1 MIENNFY
8 TFNDFTKSNN
18 NFLTPSEE
26 DYLEMIYRMHI
37 ETNLPIKVNDLANKL
52 NVKPPSV
59 TKMIKKLSLKKILYF
74 ERYKQ
79 ILLLEKGFEMGEF
92 LINRHNIIENFL
104 KIINPEINITYETEK
119 IEHTL
124 SEETLKKINALVN
137 FFNKNEKIL
146 KCFHDFSRNY

>member
-8 TFNDFTKSNN
+8 TFTDFTRNKD

-26 DYLEMIYRMHI
+26 DYLEMIYRI
-37 ETNLPIKVNDLANKL
+37 YSETKLPIKVNDLAHKL

-59 TKMIKKLSLKKILYF
+59 TKMIKKLSLKNIIHF
-74 ERYKQ
+74 EKYKQ
-79 ILLLEKGFEMGEF
+79 ILLLDKGLEIGEF

-104 KIINPEINITYETEK
+104 KLIKADINITYETEK

-124 SEETLKKINALVN
+124 SEETLEKINILVN
-137 FFNKNEKIL
+137 FFNSNEKIL
-146 KCFHDFSRNY
+146 KLFHEFSRNY